1 MATAFVLNAELGPV
15 IARYLEENS
24 PVEHNRDQG
33 RTLPKAWSGLASE
46 VDVAGLLVPESLGG
60 QGAGL
65 VELGAVLLEA
75 GRHGWSGPLTA
86 VAGVAVSLLRAAD
99 PQDTAGLQRRI
110 AEEGRVV
117 VPAFHQDATG
127 ESLVGTATLRD
138 GRVDGRWRFVD
149 SGAHAM
155 DLVLAAYEADEPVL
169 VAVCVGDE
177 GVDVRAQDGVD
188 PGRGLAS
195 VELDAAPARVV
206 ARGRVVETA
215 VRDAWRVGSL
225 LIATDALGAAERAF
239 ELSREY
245 AGTRE
250 QFGRAIGSFQ
260 VIKHKLVDMYAELE
274 LARSAIGEAL
284 RLSQERTDGWREAA
298 SAAAAVV
305 GDAGTHILRE
315 AIQVHGGIGFTWEHE
330 LSHHFR
336 RVMACRGLYGTPKL
350 HRDFV
355 ATAKGLS

>member
-1 MATAFVLNAELGPV
+1 MAESLVLNAELGPV
-15 IARYLEENS
+15 IARYLEQHS
-24 PVEHNRDQG
+24 PVEHNRDQCQ
-33 RTLPKAWSGLASE
+33 TLPKAWPGLASE
-46 VDVAGLLVPESLGG
+46 VDVAGLLVPDSLGG

-65 VELGAVLLEA
+65 TELGAALLEA
-75 GRHGWSGPLTA
+75 GRHGWSGPLAA
-86 VAGVAVSLLRAAD
+86 VAGVAVTMLRALD
-99 PQDTAGLQRRI
+99 PEDASGLQRRI

-127 ESLVGTATLRD
+127 ESLLSTATLRD

-149 SGAHAM
+149 SGAHAT
-155 DLVLAAYEADEPVL
+155 DLLLVAHEGDQPVL
-169 VAVCVGDE
+169 VMVRAHDE
-177 GVDVRAQDGVD
+177 GVDVRAQDAVD

-195 VELDAAPARVV
+195 VEVTGVPARVI
-206 ARGRVVETA
+206 AKGCAVEAA
-215 VRDAWRVGSL
+215 VRDAWLVGSL
-225 LIATDALGAAERAF
+225 LIATDTLGAAERAF
-239 ELSREY
+239 ELAKEY

-274 LARSAIGEAL
+274 LARSAVREAL
-284 RLSQERTDGWREAA
+284 RLGQERASGWREAA
-298 SAAAAVV
+298 SATASLV
-305 GDAGTHILRE
+305 GDAGTHVLRE
-315 AIQVHGGIGFTWEHE
+315 AVQVHGGIGFTWEHE